1 MTPGVRTLLFAN
13 VAMYVLTV
21 ASPAVAQA
29 LMLVPVLI
37 PSRPWTVVT
46 YMFLHAGLF
55 HLGFNMLALYFFG
68 PRVEMRLGS
77 GHFFG
82 LYFVSG
88 LVGALASLMTP
99 SAAIVGASAAI
110 FGVMLGYARYW
121 PTDLIFV
128 WGIVPIQAR
137 WFVIGM
143 TALSLFA
150 GFGGMQAGVAHFAH
164 LGGFLG
170 GWLYLNGL
178 ERRSPAAKF
187 RAAANPGRQPR
198 ESLAT
203 ALERWRKIPL
213 DDLHPVNREE
223 VERLLRKGEG
233 GVALTPQER
242 ATLDRFT
249 PR

>member
-1 MTPGVRTLLFAN
+1 MTPGVRALLFAN
-13 VAMYVLTV
+13 VAMYVLAV
-21 ASPAVAQA
+21 ASPTVAQA

-37 PSRPWTVVT
+37 PERPWTVFT
-46 YMFLHAGLF
+46 YMFLHAGLM
-55 HLGFNMLALYFFG
+55 HLAFNMLALYFFG
-68 PRVEMRLGS
+68 PRVEVRLGS

-88 LVGALASLMTP
+88 LVGALASLLTP

-121 PTDLIFV
+121 PNDLIYV
-128 WGIVPIQAR
+128 WGVVPIQAR

-150 GFGGMQAGVAHFAH
+150 GFGGMQSGVAHFAH

-170 GWLYLNGL
+170 GWAYLTLL
-178 ERRSPAAKF
+178 ERRSPAATF
-187 RAAANPGRQPR
+187 RAAASAPR
-198 ESLAT
+198 HRHESPA
-203 ALERWRKIPL
+203 ASLERWRRIRL

-223 VERLLRKGEG
+223 VERLVRKWEAGLE
-233 GVALTPQER
+233 LTPQER